1 MALTINIYY
10 TGQNG
15 SAKAFVEEMISS
27 KIVDDI
33 RKEEGNLRYEY
44 FTSFTDLETV
54 LLIDKWINQEA
65 LDYHH
70 ASKMMKKIIELRNKY
85 NLKMKVERF
94 VDDIDILNNSKKFIK
109 KN

>member
-1 MALTINIYY
+1 
-10 TGQNG
+10 
-15 SAKAFVEEMISS
+15 MILE
-27 KIVDDI
+27 
-33 RKEEGNLRYEY
+33 RKKEILDMIY
-44 FTSFTDLETV
+44 FTSFTDPETV
-54 LLIDKWINQEA
+54 LLIDKWINQEV